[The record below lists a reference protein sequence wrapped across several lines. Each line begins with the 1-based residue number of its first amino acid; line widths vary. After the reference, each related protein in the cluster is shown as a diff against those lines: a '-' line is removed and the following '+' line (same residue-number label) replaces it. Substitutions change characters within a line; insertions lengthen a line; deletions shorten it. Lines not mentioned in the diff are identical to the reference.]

1 MKVELRALAQIICQ
15 IFELEDISLA
25 SAPQRWG
32 LLQAWL
38 TKNPR
43 WKIKLARWVKLPTEV
58 AYNELRLWVS
68 EEGAISPALLK
79 AFIAPEIEA
88 RIKTA
93 LNTLHV
99 LHLEKAQAPNP
110 RP

>member
-1 MKVELRALAQIICQ
+1 MRIELRALAQVICQ
-15 IFELEDISLA
+15 VFELEDISLA
-25 SAPQRWG
+25 KVDAQWG

-43 WKIKLARWVKLPTEV
+43 WKVKLARWVKLPTET
-58 AYNELRLWVS
+58 AYVELRDWVS
-68 EEGAISPALLK
+68 EEGAIAPVMLK
-79 AFIAPEIEA
+79 AFIAPEVEA

-99 LHLEKAQAPNP
+99 LHLERAHAPNP